1 MANYTLRQ
9 LAYFVAVAET
19 GSISGA
25 AGGLHVSPTAV
36 ASALTELEKVFG
48 TQLVVRRKAHGVS
61 LTPSGS
67 YLHSRAADLLRQADD
82 LELNVASGGAELN
95 GPLVIGCYSTVA
107 PTVVP
112 PLLEWFADNHPKVQ
126 VRVLEGSQ
134 VELPNRLL
142 AGELELAVVYDLN
155 LPTGLNSVVL
165 YEAPAY
171 VLLPA
176 DHRLA
181 NRPAVS
187 LRELADEPMIL
198 LDVPPA
204 AQHTMALFDR
214 AGVEPNVA
222 LRASDFEL
230 TRSLVARGMGY
241 AILIQR
247 PVVGQ
252 SYEGLP
258 VVVKEIRPAV
268 RPIRVKAVWPE
279 TVRLTD
285 RGRALL
291 DFARDAGFGNAQ
303 RGRIPGET
311 SVVVRS

>member
-1 MANYTLRQ
+1 MAKYTLRQ
-9 LAYFVAVAET
+9 LTYFVAVAET
-19 GSISGA
+19 GSISSA

-36 ASALTELEKVFG
+36 ASALTELERVFG

-61 LTPSGS
+61 LTPAGS

-95 GPLVIGCYSTVA
+95 GPLVIGCYATVA

-126 VRVLEGSQ
+126 VRVVEGSQ
-134 VELPNRLL
+134 AELPHRLL

-165 YEAPAY
+165 YDAPAY

-176 DHRLA
+176 RHRLA
-181 NRPAVS
+181 KQATVS
-187 LRELADEPMIL
+187 LRELADDPMIL

-204 AQHTMALFDR
+204 AQHTMTLFDR
-214 AGVEPNVA
+214 AGVEPAVS
-222 LRASDFEL
+222 LHASDFEL

-247 PVVGQ
+247 PAVSQ

-258 VVVKEIRPAV
+258 LVAKEIRPAV
-268 RPIRVKAVWPE
+268 QPIRVKAVWPE
-279 TVRLTD
+279 AVRLTD

-291 DFARDAGFGNAQ
+291 DFARD
-303 RGRIPGET
+303 PGIENVPG
-311 SVVVRS
+311 SRRRAKVPRSR

>member
-1 MANYTLRQ
+1 MAKYTLRQ
-9 LAYFVAVAET
+9 LTYFVAVAET
-19 GSISGA
+19 GSISSA
-25 AGGLHVSPTAV
+25 ASGLHVSPTAV
-36 ASALTELEKVFG
+36 ASALTGLERVFG

-82 LELNVASGGAELN
+82 LELNVASGGRELN

-134 VELPNRLL
+134 EELPNRLL

-165 YEAPAY
+165 YEALAY

-176 DHRLA
+176 GHRLA
-181 NRPAVS
+181 NRPTVS
-187 LRELADEPMIL
+187 LREVEDEPMIL

-204 AQHTMALFDR
+204 AQHTMNLFDR
-214 AGVEPNVA
+214 AGVEPEVA

-268 RPIRVKAVWPE
+268 PPIRVKAVWPE

-291 DFARDAGFGNAQ
+291 DFARDSGFGNAP
-303 RGRIPGET
+303 RR
-311 SVVVRS
+311 